1 MLPKIDNTD
10 KKILKILQTDSDIS
24 NAELADKV
32 GLSPAPC
39 WRRIKRLEEKGIIK
53 RRVAIIDSDSL
64 GLEIVVFTTV
74 KISAQAQHGLED
86 FERRVSRFDEI
97 TECYTVSGGM
107 DYILRIVTTDMRA
120 YERFLRDHLLQLPNI
135 AEVHSRFA
143 VSQVKYTTG
152 LPLDLVETKAS

>member
-1 MLPKIDNTD
+1 MPISIDTTD
-10 KKILKILQTDSDIS
+10 KKILRLLQDDSDIS
-24 NAELADKV
+24 NADLSEHV
-32 GLSPAPC
+32 GLSAAPC
-39 WRRIKRLEEKGIIK
+39 WRRVKRLEEKGIIK
-53 RRVAIIDSDSL
+53 RRVAIIDPDSL

-74 KISAQAQHGLED
+74 KISTQAQHGLED
-86 FERRVSRFDEI
+86 FEKRVVRFDEI

-107 DYILRIVTTDMRA
+107 DYILRVVTTDMRA

-152 LPLDLVETKAS
+152 LPLDLVETKST